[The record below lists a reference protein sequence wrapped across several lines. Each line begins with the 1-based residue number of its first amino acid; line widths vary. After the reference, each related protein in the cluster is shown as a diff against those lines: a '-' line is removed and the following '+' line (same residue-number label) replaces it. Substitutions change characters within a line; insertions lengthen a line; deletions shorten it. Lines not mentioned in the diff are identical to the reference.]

1 MSVTSPA
8 QLASQLRPTVTRLY
22 LALRRRTPMADYA
35 YTAAQASA
43 MATLMDHGPL
53 RIGELADRES
63 IRMPTATTLVDGLTR
78 NGLADRQPDPDDRR
92 AVLVGLTEHGRSVL
106 RTVGARRDDV
116 LTRAL
121 ATLDD
126 EQRAALAA
134 AAPALWALHRALESD
149 AVTPP
154 LTHDG

>member
-22 LALRRRTPMADYA
+22 LALRRRTPISD

-63 IRMPTATTLVDGLTR
+63 IRMPTATALVDGLTR

-92 AVLVGLTEHGRSVL
+92 AVLVGLTERGRGVL

-126 EQRAALAA
+126 EQRTALAA

-154 LTHDG
+154 LTHGG